1 MLSAASSAPGTRSPA
16 AAGRDG
22 GAPPLR
28 RTDGSPLRVLIVEDE
43 PFVALDLQA
52 MVENLGGGAEVAHTI
67 GAARR
72 AAEANPPA
80 LVLMD
85 IRLPDGDGVDLA
97 GEFRDRFAPPIVF
110 VTASTDPGTLA
121 RIGRLG
127 RFEIVHKPVNAA
139 RLARAVT
146 AAVGEAGG

>member
-1 MLSAASSAPGTRSPA
+1 
-16 AAGRDG
+16 
-22 GAPPLR
+22 
-28 RTDGSPLRVLIVEDE
+28 VLIVEDE

-52 MVENLGGGAEVAHTI
+52 MVEDLGGGAEIAHTI

-72 AAEANPPA
+72 AAEIDRPA

-110 VTASTDPGTLA
+110 VTASTDAGTLA
-121 RIGRLG
+121 RISRLG
-127 RFEIVHKPVNAA
+127 RFAVVHKPVNAA
-139 RLARAVT
+139 RLARA
-146 AAVGEAGG
+146 AAAAIGEAGG